1 MRLKS
6 VILVL
11 LIILI
16 NSLMLKVAP
25 SGAEDRAIKSE
36 AARFQGSLVFDKNG
50 VPYYN
55 YSYTGHNS
63 IGLQG
68 NPQAVSSHALELY
81 RQYLNGSNETA
92 KAYFINNAKWLTGT
106 DMLKN
111 NASFSTYE
119 FSFPWQLGNNTI
131 EPPWRGGM
139 ANSEALSPLI
149 KAYQITS
156 NNTYLDTAKRL
167 LNSFYIDT
175 KSGGVTYKSPSSGW
189 WYEQYASR
197 NTTQEPRV
205 LSSMI
210 RAILGINEYYKD
222 TNDTSAKFLFDQGIL
237 ALKNDLPKYDNNGTS
252 FYDRLG
258 LPANSFYKSLHVRQL
273 KQLYDLTHEPIFKTF
288 HDKWEKYNTEK
299 RQ

>member
-1 MRLKS
+1 
-6 VILVL
+6 
-11 LIILI
+11 
-16 NSLMLKVAP
+16 MLKVTP
-25 SGAEDRAIKSE
+25 TGAEDSATKSE

-50 VPYYN
+50 VPYFN
-55 YSYTGHNS
+55 YSITGHNS

-68 NPQAVSSHALELY
+68 NPHAVSSHALELY
-81 RQYLNGSNETA
+81 RQYLKSSNESA
-92 KAYFINNAKWLTGT
+92 KAYFINNAKWLAGT

-131 EPPWRGGM
+131 EPPWRSGM
-139 ANSEALSPLI
+139 ANGEALSPLI
-149 KAYQITS
+149 KAYYITK

-189 WYEQYASR
+189 WYEQYATR

-210 RAILGINEYYKD
+210 QAILAINEYYKD

-258 LPANSFYKSLHVRQL
+258 LPANSFYKSLHVKQL
-273 KQLYDLTHEPIFKTF
+273 KQLYDLTHESIFKSF
-288 HDKWEKYNTEK
+288 YDKWNKYNTENK
-299 RQ
+299 Q

>member
-1 MRLKS
+1 
-6 VILVL
+6 
-11 LIILI
+11 
-16 NSLMLKVAP
+16 MLKVTP
-25 SGAEDRAIKSE
+25 TGAEDNATKSE
-36 AARFQGSLVFDKNG
+36 AARFQGSLVFDNNG

-55 YSYTGHNS
+55 YSHTGHNS

-68 NPQAVSSHALELY
+68 NPHAVSSHALELY
-81 RQYLNGSNETA
+81 RQYLKSSNESA
-92 KAYFINNAKWLTGT
+92 KAYFINNAKWLAGT
-106 DMLKN
+106 VMLKN

-131 EPPWRGGM
+131 EPPWRSGM
-139 ANSEALSPLI
+139 ANGEALSPLI
-149 KAYQITS
+149 KAYHITR

-189 WYEQYASR
+189 WYEQYATR

-210 RAILGINEYYKD
+210 QAILAINEYYKD
-222 TNDTSAKFLFDQGIL
+222 TNDTSAKYLFDQGIL
-237 ALKNDLPKYDNNGTS
+237 ALKNELPKYDSNGTS
-252 FYDRLG
+252 LYDRLG

-273 KQLYDLTHEPIFKTF
+273 EQLYDLTHEPIFKTF
-288 HDKWEKYNTEK
+288 HDKWNKYNMEN
-299 RQ
+299 QQ